1 MAGREAQI
9 RGPAG
14 RSSLGRR
21 SAGRGDRGPT
31 TQPALKFDR
40 ILAAALAA
48 GALSS
53 LASVARAAAL
63 PPPAGDAVGIELARK
78 VKAHYAAPATL
89 GVEMRSAL
97 PGGLMSMKL
106 VLKRGRTTATV
117 MAIAFGKER
126 ITSVFNPR
134 GAFMRGR
141 GERCWTKLMPGVPGA
156 SSPMI
161 AMRGARF
168 LAPEPIGELTR
179 LEVVE
184 RDPETRAAV
193 RTAYKI
199 DAETGRLAA
208 MVVDGIAITVRTLP
222 RAPVVPEVRP
232 VCKA

>member
-1 MAGREAQI
+1 
-9 RGPAG
+9 
-14 RSSLGRR
+14 LGRR
-21 SAGRGDRGPT
+21 SAGRGDRAPT
-31 TQPALKFDR
+31 TEPALKLDR
-40 ILAAALAA
+40 ILAT
-48 GALSS
+48 
-53 LASVARAAAL
+53 AS
-63 PPPAGDAVGIELARK
+63 PAGGIELARK
-78 VKAHYAAPATL
+78 VNAHYAAQPTM
-89 GVEMRSAL
+89 GVEMRSAV

-117 MAIAFGKER
+117 MTIAVGRER
-126 ITSVFNPR
+126 LTSVLGAR

-141 GERCWTKLMPGVPGA
+141 GERCWTRLMPGVPGA

-168 LAPEPIGELTR
+168 LAPEPIGALTR

-208 MVVDGIAITVRTLP
+208 MVVDGIAITVKTLP
-222 RAPVVPEVRP
+222 RPPVVPAVKP